1 MGREENGAASI
12 PAPGDGVGMVEG
24 GAVPGPIDGSR
35 TMSRP
40 KAGEAGQRRSPTPV
54 REGRGEEAMSE
65 DKKPEPFKRKTIRL
79 TGWVLVKKKVDQ
91 PQSSGMITVKPKMLP
106 GVKPRREVTVSQ
118 KKPETE
124 RKEDDK
130 ERINEEL
137 EFLIEAEDKIPRK
150 EEKKD
155 YDLEQLIEETI
166 DYEMAELRKALPP
179 EELEIYEKCYRLFKR
194 SNSTAIRWYTSER
207 IMQRF

>member
-1 MGREENGAASI
+1 
-12 PAPGDGVGMVEG
+12 
-24 GAVPGPIDGSR
+24 
-35 TMSRP
+35 
-40 KAGEAGQRRSPTPV
+40 
-54 REGRGEEAMSE
+54 
-65 DKKPEPFKRKTIRL
+65 
-79 TGWVLVKKKVDQ
+79 
-91 PQSSGMITVKPKMLP
+91 MITVKPKMLP